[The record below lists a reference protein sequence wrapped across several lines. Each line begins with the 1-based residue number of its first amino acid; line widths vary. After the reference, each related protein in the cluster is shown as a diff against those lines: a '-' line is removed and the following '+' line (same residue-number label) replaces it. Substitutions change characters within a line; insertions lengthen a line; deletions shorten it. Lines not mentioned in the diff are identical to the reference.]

1 MGLPIVTEVH
11 CSSRQGTIKIPPCS
25 KAINADQ
32 RLSPV
37 LVMSHMNTD
46 QRPTPVV
53 VTSHMNADQ
62 RPSPVVVTSYMNADQ
77 RPSPVV
83 VMSHMNAKFSSIVY
97 QTTEQVYMYVLF
109 QTLKN

>member
-53 VTSHMNADQ
+53 VTS
-62 RPSPVVVTSYMNADQ
+62 YMNTDQ

>member
-46 QRPTPVV
+46 QRPTPE
-53 VTSHMNADQ
+53 
-62 RPSPVVVTSYMNADQ
+62 VVTSYMNADQ